1 MLNVTI
7 QNDGKIKIQSEC
19 SNTKEMRS
27 NVNLLLAIV
36 SSMEIEKVMNTESA
50 ISYQYGQT
58 RIANYL
64 QLKKS
69 MTTNLCEKP
78 DNHGAGWVIAV
89 VIITML
95 LFVTAKCQAQQKAAI
110 DTMVCKVECIKQIVQ
125 KPSINGKTVKYM
137 AVYVD
142 KSAGFSEIIPISKS
156 VVDYIGT
163 CKQFSIE
170 PTLGIRLRNGVI
182 TSIVRYKIK
191 FVHK

>member
-1 MLNVTI
+1 MA
-7 QNDGKIKIQSEC
+7 IK
-19 SNTKEMRS
+19 
-27 NVNLLLAIV
+27 L
-36 SSMEIEKVMNTESA
+36 
-50 ISYQYGQT
+50 Y
-58 RIANYL
+58 
-64 QLKKS
+64 
-69 MTTNLCEKP
+69 EKP
-78 DNHGAGWVIAV
+78 DKHNPGPLVALV
-89 VIITML
+89 VIIIL
-95 LFVTAKCQAQQKAAI
+95 LLLTSKCHAQQKAAI

-125 KPSINGKTVKYM
+125 KPSDNGKTVKYL

-156 VVDYIGT
+156 VVDYIST